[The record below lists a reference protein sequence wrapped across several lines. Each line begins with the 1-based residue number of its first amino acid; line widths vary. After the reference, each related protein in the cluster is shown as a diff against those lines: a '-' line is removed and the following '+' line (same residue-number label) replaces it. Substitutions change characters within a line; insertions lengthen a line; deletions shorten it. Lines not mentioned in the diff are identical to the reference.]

1 MPRAWPGARRV
12 SRGPVFAFRHDT
24 PGASAIL
31 PLITQHRFNG
41 GAPRQ
46 YTRLYPRLPPL
57 AQGDGY
63 GEPGTSTRPDA
74 RQLVGHARV
83 PARRGGRVGSRPRR
97 RPPAAPAGGRAATS
111 HHIEPQAAQTCE
123 YPDDY
128 TPTLPDATPAA
139 HALSPD
145 LIRLRSS
152 GISSDD
158 GDMLAA
164 NEALLS
170 AVGVA
175 PAPDAGQAVAM
186 VSFTVKITTP
196 GDWQPA
202 RSLMVIAYRWT
213 NDTLTPKPIC
223 PDQDHSVL
231 AAMGATGHP
240 PLPPRI
246 EPGQTGDGWV
256 AFKIPRD
263 SSALTL
269 LMLRRG
275 HNGYIA
281 NASAL
286 LKK

>member
-1 MPRAWPGARRV
+1 MASPAHRPGQMPGNWLGMPAFLLGAV
-12 SRGPVFAFRHDT
+12 VVLVAARGAVPQ
-24 PGASAIL
+24 P
-31 PLITQHRFNG
+31 
-41 GAPRQ
+41 
-46 YTRLYPRLPPL
+46 LPP
-57 AQGDGY
+57 AGV
-63 GEPGTSTRPDA
+63 PPPHITS
-74 RQLVGHARV
+74 
-83 PARRGGRVGSRPRR
+83 S
-97 RPPAAPAGGRAATS
+97 
-111 HHIEPQAAQTCE
+111 PQAAQTCE

-128 TPTLPDATPAA
+128 TPTVPDATPAA
-139 HALSPD
+139 RALSPD

-175 PAPDAGQAVAM
+175 PAPDAGQAVAL
-186 VSFTVKITTP
+186 VSFTVKITTA

-202 RSLMVIAYRWT
+202 RSLMLIAYRRT
-213 NDTLTPKPIC
+213 NDTLTPTPIC

-246 EPGQTGDGWV
+246 EPGQTVDGWV

-281 NASAL
+281 NTSAL